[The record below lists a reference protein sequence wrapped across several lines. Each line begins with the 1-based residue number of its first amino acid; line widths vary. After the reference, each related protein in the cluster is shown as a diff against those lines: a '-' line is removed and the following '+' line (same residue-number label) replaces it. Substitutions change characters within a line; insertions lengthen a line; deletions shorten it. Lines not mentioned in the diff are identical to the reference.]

1 MESIGISTL
10 NGQKHAD
17 LTARFVH
24 PDDVL
29 SDRTLS
35 QSDKRAILAS
45 WVSDKRAV
53 EGAPNLRHVENGA
66 IVAVTDVLAALEKL
80 DTMLSP
86 ARRKPRLSTR
96 HRMMLMGEAI
106 RVRRRPPEDDDDP
119 PPVSAI
125 APRPKPPKRDAEAAL
140 LPVLEIAIAA

>member
-1 MESIGISTL
+1 MESTRVPNPS
-10 NGQKHAD
+10 ASRVSD

-45 WVSDKRAV
+45 WASDKRAV
-53 EGAPNLRHVENGA
+53 EGAPNLRHLESGA
-66 IVAVTDVLAALEKL
+66 IVAVADVLAALKKL
-80 DTMLSP
+80 DAVTSS
-86 ARRKPRLSTR
+86 ARSKPRLSTR

-119 PPVSAI
+119 PPVPAI
-125 APRPKPPKRDAEAAL
+125 APRPKPPKRDADAAFP
-140 LPVLEIAIAA
+140 PVLEMAIAA